1 MLCGVIT
8 ACADTKVALVIGNSK
23 YPAPLDLANPV
34 NDARDLAD
42 SLKKMGF
49 EVDLRLDLDK
59 SHFDQALA
67 DFARSAERD
76 RTPRRRIFMSAS
88 CRRDAFT
95 LNPPRKS
102 SSASFKDYEV
112 FLQA

>member
-59 SHFDQALA
+59 SHFDQALGILRDQRTA
-67 DFARSAERD
+67 TARHAA
-76 RTPRRRIFMSAS
+76 AS
-88 CRRDAFT
+88 
-95 LNPPRKS
+95 L
-102 SSASFKDYEV
+102 
-112 FLQA
+112 

>member
-1 MLCGVIT
+1 MQRSLDPFGNVPAVESMRASSLAIARAIVAAAFMRCGVIT
-8 ACADTKVALVIGNSK
+8 GCADTKVALVIGNSK

-67 DFARSAERD
+67 DFARSA
-76 RTPRRRIFMSAS
+76 
-88 CRRDAFT
+88 
-95 LNPPRKS
+95 
-102 SSASFKDYEV
+102 
-112 FLQA
+112 